1 MPNSILSEFLHAFF
15 LSLQIIVEMVPTL
28 EPKLGNCI
36 YSLCHIWLVCFLF
49 ILKIPFHL
57 IASSECWYSLDH
69 FEIDALCLLEIFRIV
84 VMKLVQAHECRL
96 LIHSSSFNRLCAKPM
111 VKYRDEYEDIFRF
124 IPQTTRAS
132 MLCNV
137 DSARQRILGWNDS
150 LALKFIFFF
159 LNYELSFP
167 SLN

>member
-84 VMKLVQAHECRL
+84 VMKLVQAHECSHK
-96 LIHSSSFNRLCAKPM
+96 LIFPLRRS
-111 VKYRDEYEDIFRF
+111 Y
-124 IPQTTRAS
+124 
-132 MLCNV
+132 
-137 DSARQRILGWNDS
+137 G
-150 LALKFIFFF
+150 LALG
-159 LNYELSFP
+159 P
-167 SLN
+167 SSYMPCEMDSMALTATAKAG